1 MQKRILVTTFDDR
14 KLWEQTRTAKRR
26 ALHAIH
32 QAHADGRIGREERD
46 EQAAA
51 VQQAFECTFTDARK
65 VTFISDC
72 QTIEKYYGGEHASN
86 RS

>member
-1 MQKRILVTTFDDR
+1 MQRRIMYTTFDDR

-32 QAHADGRIGREERD
+32 QAHTAGRIGREERD

-51 VQQAFECTFTDARK
+51 VQQAFEATWTNARK
-65 VTFISDC
+65 TTFISDC
-72 QTIEKYYGGEHASN
+72 AAIENYYGGNHAKQS
-86 RS
+86 